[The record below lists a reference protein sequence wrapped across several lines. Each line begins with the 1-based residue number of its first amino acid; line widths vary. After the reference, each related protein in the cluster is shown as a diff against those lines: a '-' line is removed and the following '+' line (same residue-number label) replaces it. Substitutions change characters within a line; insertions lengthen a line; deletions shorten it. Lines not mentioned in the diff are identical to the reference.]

1 VSVISAIGLAQGERG
16 VRLASR
22 SQRWLATPARVVA
35 LGIISAGVLL
45 PFAWMLT
52 ASVRPESDIVANPW
66 SIVPNGF
73 TLSHYVDIWSQIP
86 FAHQIVNTVVYAG
99 GVTALSLLFDSMT
112 AYALARFDF
121 PGSRL
126 LFIVII
132 ATMMIPFQVTL
143 IPIFISL
150 TNLHWVNSYQGLILP
165 RATSAFGIFFLR
177 QFFLSLPKD
186 LEDAARVDGAS
197 EIRIFWRIML
207 PLAAPALLTLGLFH
221 LVYNWNDLLWPLI
234 VSTDAS
240 MSTLTAGLSQ
250 LNGEHATQ
258 YGVLMAGSVIALS
271 PMVVAFLLIQR
282 RFVEGIATTGLK

>member
-1 VSVISAIGLAQGERG
+1 M
-16 VRLASR
+16 

-35 LGIISAGVLL
+35 LSIIAAGVLL

-66 SIVPNGF
+66 SIVPQGF

-150 TNLHWVNSYQGLILP
+150 TNLHWVNSYQGLIIP

>member
-1 VSVISAIGLAQGERG
+1 MRV
-16 VRLASR
+16 ASSR
-22 SQRWLATPARVVA
+22 RWLGTSARVAA
-35 LGIISAGVLL
+35 LSIIAAGVLL

-66 SIVPNGF
+66 SIVPKGF
-73 TLSHYVDIWSQIP
+73 TLSHYVDIWRQIP

-177 QFFLSLPKD
+177 QFFLSLPRD

>member
-1 VSVISAIGLAQGERG
+1 M
-16 VRLASR
+16 
-22 SQRWLATPARVVA
+22 VA
-35 LGIISAGVLL
+35 LGILAAGMLL

-66 SIVPNGF
+66 SIVPGGL

-86 FAHQIVNTVVYAG
+86 FARQIVNTVVYAG
-99 GVTALSLLFDSMT
+99 GVTVLSLLFDSMT
-112 AYALARFDF
+112 AYALARFSF
-121 PGSRL
+121 PGSRV

-150 TNLHWVNSYQGLILP
+150 TNLHWVDTYQGLILP

-177 QFFLSLPKD
+177 QFFLSLPRD
-186 LEDAARVDGAS
+186 LEDAARMDGAS
-197 EIRIFWRIML
+197 EFRIWWRIMM

-234 VSTDAS
+234 VSTNSS
-240 MSTLTAGLSQ
+240 MATLTAGLSQ

-271 PMVVAFLLIQR
+271 PMVLAFLLIQR